1 MYSKQ
6 QPLLKFIVILMLQ
19 NPFNTYFLIRSD
31 HETAAE
37 KCEEDEEGFD
47 GCSEYL
53 YSIQEKLGTI
63 NHGAVYAVY
72 DYEEMSPNMTDEL
85 IFKIGDKL
93 QVMRKGDDV
102 EREWWWAKKDQNSSE
117 SSEETGYIPRNLLGL
132 HPRVSPSNKN
142 ISNANGNSDA
152 ENENMSSN
160 NDKTN
165 TESEMELGKDTE
177 NVDSDDAKMS
187 S

>member
-1 MYSKQ
+1 
-6 QPLLKFIVILMLQ
+6 
-19 NPFNTYFLIRSD
+19 
-31 HETAAE
+31 
-37 KCEEDEEGFD
+37 
-47 GCSEYL
+47 
-53 YSIQEKLGTI
+53 
-63 NHGAVYAVY
+63 
-72 DYEEMSPNMTDEL
+72 MTDEL

-102 EREWWWAKKDQNSSE
+102 EREWWWAKRDQNVSE